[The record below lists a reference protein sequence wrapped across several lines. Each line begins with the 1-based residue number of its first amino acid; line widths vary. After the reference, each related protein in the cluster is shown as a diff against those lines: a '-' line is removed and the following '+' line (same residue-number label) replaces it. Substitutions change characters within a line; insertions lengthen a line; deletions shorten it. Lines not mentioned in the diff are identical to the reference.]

1 MYLIIPDIHGRDFW
15 KDAIDKVDISKD
27 TVVFLG
33 DYLDPYDQEFD
44 GMPYDMLIEDT
55 INNFKEILDFKKK
68 HKKNVI
74 LLLGNH
80 DMTYMISKRICKS
93 RCIDSRYKELNELF
107 NKNKNLFQ
115 LVVTFSVND
124 KNYVISHAG
133 VHDEW
138 LKNLLVTSGEKTR
151 ESADKMSNDDLFK
164 ATCKLNKMF
173 KDRSYYLI
181 DSLANVSFYRG
192 GFKTVGSLVWSDVR
206 EWLNVKPYAYQI
218 FGHTQL
224 IHEAVTKDIACLDC
238 KKSFMFDKDTEQF
251 FDINDTS
258 TPINIIT
265 LE

>member
-1 MYLIIPDIHGRDFW
+1 
-15 KDAIDKVDISKD
+15 
-27 TVVFLG
+27 
-33 DYLDPYDQEFD
+33 
-44 GMPYDMLIEDT
+44 
-55 INNFKEILDFKKK
+55 
-68 HKKNVI
+68 
-74 LLLGNH
+74 
-80 DMTYMISKRICKS
+80 MISKRICES

-181 DSLANVSFYRG
+181 DSLADVSFYRG

-238 KKSFMFDKDTEQF
+238 KKSFMFDKDTGQF